1 MKELIILK
9 SELPKNGRLAYQ
21 YLIPELK
28 EKVDKI
34 SKLIIDSS
42 RECKEKKKLYI
53 DTVKEIKKY
62 QISTKSKME
71 TILKRTEKEAEHDI
85 LNIIGNR
92 ILEFEKNLFK
102 ADNISQ
108 INMENKTK
116 HIVNDIFVM
125 LSQLSS
131 SQYADYYKM
140 YNKEELSQQAK
151 KEKWLENRAKSNFEW
166 ESDDK

>member
-1 MKELIILK
+1 
-9 SELPKNGRLAYQ
+9 
-21 YLIPELK
+21 
-28 EKVDKI
+28 
-34 SKLIIDSS
+34 
-42 RECKEKKKLYI
+42 
-53 DTVKEIKKY
+53 
-62 QISTKSKME
+62 ME